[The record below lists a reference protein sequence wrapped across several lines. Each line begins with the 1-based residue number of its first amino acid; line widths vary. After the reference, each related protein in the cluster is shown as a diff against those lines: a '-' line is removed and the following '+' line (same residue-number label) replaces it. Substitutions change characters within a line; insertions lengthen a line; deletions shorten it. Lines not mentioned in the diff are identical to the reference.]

1 VIVATPEGYR
11 AAKMNMATPVVMPS
25 YFINL
30 VGDGAAA
37 TYAKLYRTNPWL
49 NAGIRTIAWGMAR
62 SPLQVYVREDDGQR
76 SAVRWTDK
84 TRGRNSTAQRID
96 KGLNTPSSRAPRI
109 GPQRRMRRT
118 MVDYL
123 VYTNAIWEIEP
134 DGTLTHIP
142 WKQIKPLQAADE
154 SIIGYMMTTLH
165 ETRYLVPEQVIH
177 FCSDDDPDSPV
188 GAPPIGA
195 LTHTLALHDAI
206 QRHLT
211 SFYGNAARP
220 SANLKLSPQA
230 KKEDMEYVQGVMRDL
245 YQSPENAGKVVVTTG
260 DFQPITSG
268 TDQSQ
273 LVELAKLSREEIAGV
288 LRIPGPVLGFLENA
302 IKSNVKELRE
312 QYIRDV
318 IGNWAPS
325 IEDDIWTQLLY
336 PMGYT
341 ARDIFT
347 EFDLDKH
354 LRPDMEGLATVSS
367 TMVNTAT
374 LNERRRWFNLKDLPY
389 PEADTLPTTP
399 GAAFLGIEGSTGTNP
414 GGDGEEQITEPHDPD
429 KAPKPPRP
437 EEQPKPRDGDLDGIL
452 SEPK

>member
-1 VIVATPEGYR
+1 MIVATPAGYR
-11 AAKMNMATPVVMPS
+11 AAKLGQSTPVVMPS
-25 YFINL
+25 YYVNL

-37 TYAKLYRTNPWL
+37 TFAKLYRTNPWL
-49 NAGIRTIAWGMAR
+49 NAGIRTIAWGMGR
-62 SPLQVYVREDDGQR
+62 SPLQTFERQDDGQR
-76 SAVRWTDK
+76 VAIRWTDK
-84 TRGRNSTAQRID
+84 TRGRNSAAQRID
-96 KGLNTPSSRAPRI
+96 KALSLPSSRATRI

-123 VYTNAIWEIEP
+123 VYSNAIWEIEP
-134 DGTLTHIP
+134 DGTLTHVP
-142 WKQIKPLQAADE
+142 WKQCKPLQASDE
-154 SIIGYMMTTLH
+154 SIIGWRFNTLAGSVY
-165 ETRYLVPEQVIH
+165 RSPEQVIH
-177 FCSDDDPDSPV
+177 FCSDDDPDSPI
-188 GAPPIGA
+188 GAPPIQA
-195 LTHTLALHDAI
+195 LQHTLALHDAI

-325 IEDDIWTQLLY
+325 IEDDIWTQMIH
-336 PMGYT
+336 PMGSV
-341 ARDIFT
+341 ARDVFS
-347 EFDLDKH
+347 EFDLDKQ
-354 LRPDMEGLATVSS
+354 LRPDMEGMATVSG
-367 TMVNTAT
+367 TMGTTAT
-374 LNERRRWFNLKDLPY
+374 LNERRRWFNLPDLPF
-389 PEADTLPTTP
+389 PEADTIPTTP
-399 GAAFLGIEGSTGTNP
+399 GAAFLGIEASTGTDPNS
-414 GGDGEEQITEPHDPD
+414 GEEQITEPRASD

-437 EEQPKPRDGDLDGIL
+437 EEVPKPRDADLDGQVN
-452 SEPK
+452 EPK